1 MRIRLNLIPERV
13 LREREAR
20 SRRRVLFGIPLI
32 GIALVVVLYL
42 LLAAREGQANLIAR
56 NAEQFLAPLRSTARE
71 VLEMQQETATL
82 EQQREELTAVLR
94 LRRQWTDLLLEVS
107 RVIPQDAWLTS
118 MAIDGSTMT
127 VTGFSLTLRSV
138 ASFTQSLAFVSGVTQ
153 VNLQSIQQVAAAG
166 ESITRYQIAA
176 RLREGP

>member
-20 SRRRVLFGIPLI
+20 SRRRVLLGIPLI

-56 NAEQFLAPLRSTARE
+56 NAELFLAP
-71 VLEMQQETATL
+71 
-82 EQQREELTAVLR
+82 
-94 LRRQWTDLLLEVS
+94 
-107 RVIPQDAWLTS
+107 
-118 MAIDGSTMT
+118 
-127 VTGFSLTLRSV
+127 LRSV
-138 ASFTQSLAFVSGVTQ
+138 ASFTQSLAFVPGVTQ

-166 ESITRYQIAA
+166 EGITRYQIAA